1 MLLRRMSVWAALAG
15 IIAVILM
22 VRKTTTAEPM
32 PSPPLPPAIKPS
44 LRGIG
49 ASGMVESLRENTA
62 VGVPV
67 AGLVR
72 EVRVRVWDRVEAG
85 APLLLLDDRELR
97 AQLRTERAD
106 LAVREA
112 ELERVTRLSRRT
124 ESLRSEKAVSEEEAD
139 GRLDE
144 LAIQRARVEAAQA
157 VVSRTET
164 LLDRLVV
171 RAPVDGTV
179 LQVSTRAGEFVTPGA
194 SLSPVL
200 LGTTDRFQVRA
211 DVDEQVAP
219 RVRPGRNATGFLKG
233 DTAHPI
239 PMDFVRIEPF
249 VIPKRNLTGV
259 SSERVD
265 TRVLQVVFTFAN
277 STNQPVYVGQQLD
290 LFIEE

>member
-1 MLLRRMSVWAALAG
+1 MSVWAALAG
-15 IIAVILM
+15 IIAVVLM

-32 PSPPLPPAIKPS
+32 PSPPLPPATKPS

-49 ASGMVESLRENTA
+49 ASGMVESLRENTS

-85 APLLLLDDRELR
+85 TPLLLLDDRELQ

-124 ESLRSEKAVSEEEAD
+124 ESLRTEKAVSEEEAD

-144 LAIQRARVEAAQA
+144 LVIQRARVEAARA
-157 VVSRTET
+157 LVSRTEV
-164 LLDRLVV
+164 LVDRLVV
-171 RAPVDGTV
+171 RAPVDGTI
-179 LQVSTRAGEFVTPGA
+179 LQVSTRAGEFVSPGA
-194 SLSPVL
+194 SQAPIL
-200 LGTTDRFQVRA
+200 LGTTDRVQVRA

-219 RVRPGRNATGFLKG
+219 RVHPGRNATGFLKG
-233 DTAHPI
+233 DTSHPI
-239 PMDFVRIEPF
+239 AMEFVRIEPF
-249 VIPKRNLTGV
+249 VIPKRNLTGA

-265 TRVLQVVFTFAN
+265 TRVLQVIYAFAN
-277 STNQPVYVGQQLD
+277 PTNRPVYVGQQMD

>member
-1 MLLRRMSVWAALAG
+1 
-15 IIAVILM
+15 
-22 VRKTTTAEPM
+22 
-32 PSPPLPPAIKPS
+32 
-44 LRGIG
+44 
-49 ASGMVESLRENTA
+49 MVESLRENTS

-85 APLLLLDDRELR
+85 TPLLLLDDRELQ

-112 ELERVTRLSRRT
+112 ELERATRLSRRT

-144 LAIQRARVEAAQA
+144 LAIQRARVEAARA
-157 VVSRTET
+157 LVSRTEV
-164 LLDRLVV
+164 LVDRLVV
-171 RAPVDGTV
+171 RAPVDGTI
-179 LQVSTRAGEFVTPGA
+179 LQVSTRVGEFVSPGA
-194 SLSPVL
+194 SQAPIL
-200 LGTTDRFQVRA
+200 LGTTDRVQVRA

-219 RVRPGRNATGFLKG
+219 RVHPGRNAMGFLKG
-233 DTAHPI
+233 DTSHPI
-239 PMDFVRIEPF
+239 PMEFVRIEPF
-249 VIPKRNLTGV
+249 VIPKRNLTGA

-265 TRVLQVVFTFAN
+265 TRVLQVIYAFAN
-277 STNQPVYVGQQLD
+277 PTNRPVYVGQQMD